1 MKDIPTSPR
10 IIEIR
15 HKRRVKRMR
24 LVILFFILLVFI
36 IGGLAFFSANKNVV
50 IDKVVVSGNHIIDEE
65 DIEKEI
71 NKNISGR
78 YIYLFSKNNSF
89 IYPHKKIYDSLLV
102 TFPRIEKL
110 SIYHDNLK
118 TLHIDI
124 SERTGS
130 YLYCGENLPE
140 NKSEIGEN
148 CYFVNNDG
156 FIFDKAPYFSGDVY
170 FKYYMTIEN
179 NTSNPLGK
187 QMLDIDHFHE
197 LARFIDAINA
207 IGFKPIYISLDQMG
221 TYSLYL
227 DANKG
232 GTLPKILFKNN
243 DDYRIIQ
250 DNLSLAMKKKE
261 FSSEINSKYGS
272 LLYVDLRFKNKVLY
286 KFQ

>member
-15 HKRRVKRMR
+15 HNRRVKRMR
-24 LVILFFILLVFI
+24 LFILFFILLIFI
-36 IGGLAFFSANKNVV
+36 IGGLAFFSANNKVV
-50 IDKVVVSGNHIIDEE
+50 IDKIVVSGNHIIDEE

-110 SIYHDNLK
+110 SIYRDNLK
-118 TLHIDI
+118 TLHVDI

-140 NKSEIGEN
+140 NKSEVGEN

-156 FIFDKAPYFSGDVY
+156 FIFDKAPYFSGNVY
-170 FKYYMTIEN
+170 FKYYMMIEN
-179 NTSNPLGK
+179 STPDPLGK
-187 QMLDIDHFHE
+187 QMLEIDRFHE
-197 LARFIDAINA
+197 LVRFIDVINS

-232 GTLPKILFKNN
+232 GTLPKIIFKDK
-243 DDYRIIQ
+243 DDFRIIQ

-261 FSSEINSKYGS
+261 FSSEINSRYDT
-272 LLYVDLRFKNKVLY
+272 LLYIDLRFKNKVLY